1 MEEIKKLLEEEKKI
15 ENVRKSLVALL
26 GASLDVLEKVARDHD
41 PGKELCGTNQNYL
54 DIFRIS
60 KGYLPE
66 EELEKI
72 NDRYIKIRDT
82 WAKKKK

>member
-1 MEEIKKLLEEEKKI
+1 MEEIKKLLEEKGKTEI
-15 ENVRKSLVALL
+15 VRKGLVAFLD
-26 GASLDVLEKVARDHD
+26 ASLDVLEEVVREHD
-41 PGKELCGTNQNYL
+41 PGKELCGANQDYL

-72 NDRYIKIRDT
+72 NDRYKKIREI
-82 WAKKKK
+82 WVKK